1 MKNARRFAPGT
12 LVGISSANNQGG
24 QLTWPDSGKRTRA
37 TMYISMRISEEE
49 RKHLEEILGKSRTSV
64 SRFMRDAMMHFT
76 ALHEQ
81 GGREQQA
88 A

>member
-1 MKNARRFAPGT
+1 MARLRKKNPRYN
-12 LVGISSANNQGG
+12 V
-24 QLTWPDSGKRTRA
+24 
-37 TMYISMRISEEE
+37 ISMRISEEE

>member
-1 MKNARRFAPGT
+1 
-12 LVGISSANNQGG
+12 
-24 QLTWPDSGKRTRA
+24 
-37 TMYISMRISEEE
+37 MYISMRISEEE